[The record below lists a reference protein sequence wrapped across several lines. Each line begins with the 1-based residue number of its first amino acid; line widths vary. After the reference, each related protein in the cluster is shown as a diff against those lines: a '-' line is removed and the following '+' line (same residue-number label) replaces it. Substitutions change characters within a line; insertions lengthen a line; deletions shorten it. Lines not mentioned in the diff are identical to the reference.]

1 MTKIRFQRRILD
13 PHPHI
18 DCRKRIINILSS
30 LPTVEAKSEGRKE
43 SYSPFSRADPRK
55 TKSFQLDA
63 LHGARLH
70 AKNKRGLSQRE
81 KASSICKF
89 NRTWPTSN
97 NSASNS
103 DNKLPPVP
111 GYYFRVTEGNFPQFH
126 RARILILAKPCRLA
140 EHRGRVST
148 LHTGRSSFDLNSGVI
163 HKERERGR
171 GRGKRSKFRR
181 QRGAAY
187 KAAGAKASGR
197 EARRV
202 GQEITSPDVRSFG
215 FRALC
220 TTQDSGGAG
229 WLLHKEKRH
238 GEGLRGGNEREGE
251 ERRGEG
257 RRKRRPGR
265 KEEVGGNW
273 GES

>member
-1 MTKIRFQRRILD
+1 M
-13 PHPHI
+13 
-18 DCRKRIINILSS
+18 
-30 LPTVEAKSEGRKE
+30 
-43 SYSPFSRADPRK
+43 
-55 TKSFQLDA
+55 
-63 LHGARLH
+63 
-70 AKNKRGLSQRE
+70 
-81 KASSICKF
+81 
-89 NRTWPTSN
+89 
-97 NSASNS
+97 
-103 DNKLPPVP
+103 
-111 GYYFRVTEGNFPQFH
+111 
-126 RARILILAKPCRLA
+126 AKPCRLA

-163 HKERERGR
+163 HKERGRGR

-238 GEGLRGGNEREGE
+238 GGGAPRRKRERGRGE
-251 ERRGEG
+251 ERRGEEKETSGTKG
-257 RRKRRPGR
+257 RSGR
-265 KEEVGGNW
+265 
-273 GES
+273 

>member
-1 MTKIRFQRRILD
+1 M
-13 PHPHI
+13 
-18 DCRKRIINILSS
+18 
-30 LPTVEAKSEGRKE
+30 
-43 SYSPFSRADPRK
+43 
-55 TKSFQLDA
+55 
-63 LHGARLH
+63 
-70 AKNKRGLSQRE
+70 
-81 KASSICKF
+81 
-89 NRTWPTSN
+89 
-97 NSASNS
+97 
-103 DNKLPPVP
+103 
-111 GYYFRVTEGNFPQFH
+111 
-126 RARILILAKPCRLA
+126 AKPCRLA

-220 TTQDSGGAG
+220 TTQEELAG
-229 WLLHKEKRH
+229 SFTRKRDTE
-238 GEGLRGGNEREGE
+238 EGLRGGNEREGE

>member
-70 AKNKRGLSQRE
+70 AKNKRGLSPGE

-238 GEGLRGGNEREGE
+238 GGGAPRRKRERGRGE
-251 ERRGEG
+251 ERRGEEKETSGTKG
-257 RRKRRPGR
+257 RSGR
-265 KEEVGGNW
+265 
-273 GES
+273 

>member
-1 MTKIRFQRRILD
+1 M
-13 PHPHI
+13 
-18 DCRKRIINILSS
+18 
-30 LPTVEAKSEGRKE
+30 
-43 SYSPFSRADPRK
+43 
-55 TKSFQLDA
+55 DA

-70 AKNKRGLSQRE
+70 AKNKRGLSPGE

-238 GEGLRGGNEREGE
+238 GGGAPRRKRERGRGE
-251 ERRGEG
+251 ERRGEEKETSGTKG
-257 RRKRRPGR
+257 RSGR
-265 KEEVGGNW
+265 
-273 GES
+273 